1 MEKQQFKATIAAP
14 REKIWNILWNKDT
27 YPKWTAVFAEGSK
40 AETDW
45 KNVSKILFVDG
56 TGSGMVSRVENVIP
70 NEYMSIEHLGVVKNG
85 VEDTTSDEVKG
96 WAGAHENYTLKTMK
110 DKTELTIDMDMTDEF
125 KEYFLKTWPLALEKV
140 KELAERES

>member
-70 NEYMSIEHLGVVKNG
+70 NEYMSIEHLG
-85 VEDTTSDEVKG
+85 
-96 WAGAHENYTLKTMK
+96 
-110 DKTELTIDMDMTDEF
+110 
-125 KEYFLKTWPLALEKV
+125 
-140 KELAERES
+140 